1 MLMAISFLRP
11 YFLLLLPF
19 AIGVILFGAKKLS
32 KMQRARRRL
41 IVVLRNII
49 VIFLVLALSAPN
61 ILWTANT
68 TLTVFLV
75 DASDSTLAS
84 RTKIEE
90 FIRNSMQYKPA
101 KDKVGVVAFGDN
113 ALIENFIAKNSAFSK
128 IETKPNGTY
137 TNIENS
143 ITAALALMPDSSKKR
158 IVLITDGEENEGKA
172 SKLVPSLLEQGVDL
186 KVYKIDKVVGNE
198 VAIDSVSVPQKLNV
212 GEEFGVVINIT
223 STVNTSAK
231 ISLLSGKEKTAE
243 ERVQINKGSNKFV
256 FKDTA
261 KEGGFKSYKV
271 VIEPDADT
279 ELKNNEASAFTNI
292 KDKPR
297 ILVIEDAKG
306 EAEELIKMLKASGMD
321 YNKIEAA
328 AAPRNLEEL
337 TAYKSIITCNVSAEN
352 LNEGFLNAL
361 DSYVKDFGGGFI
373 ATGGENS
380 FALGGYF
387 KTTLEKVLPVNM
399 DMKGKKEIPEMAMLL
414 IIDKSGSMMDGSGG
428 ITKLDIAKE
437 AAVRTLESL
446 RPKDQ
451 IGVLTFDDTLY
462 WVVKMKKAE
471 DRDKI
476 KDDIGTIRPG
486 GGTSIL
492 PALDEGYEALKKS
505 SAKIKHII
513 LLTDG
518 QAERDGYNDLIDK
531 IKKDNI
537 TVSTVAVGGDADKVL
552 LENLAKNASGRFYS
566 TSDISSIP
574 KIFAKETFMA
584 AKAYLN
590 NREFTP
596 VIAGNHS
603 IISGVAEG
611 GLPPLLGY
619 IGASPKDSA
628 KVILKSDEDDPILT
642 VWQYGL
648 GKTAAWNSDING
660 KWSANYV
667 GWDKNMKLWQ
677 NMINYTVENYESE
690 NAAIEVNTEG
700 SKGVINFTDKNSKEE
715 VDTRAVVVTPSLQNM
730 EIKLY
735 PTAPGKYSGGFD
747 IKEPGV
753 YMVKGRQLKG
763 EETLNAVTTG
773 LALQY
778 SPEYRIASEKS
789 SLDNLV
795 KEAGGSYISS
805 ASEAFKG
812 SPKHIPGKI
821 DLTPYLLALA
831 LILFVLDIALRRLNI
846 PLHKLQRFMER
857 ISDKLTSLRR
867 YKKKNAKIKIDK
879 KQLRSE
885 VQENLKANSEKVE
898 KNKELKPKIKISEE
912 KPDEEKEES
921 ILDTSALLKKK
932 QKRNK

>member
-1 MLMAISFLRP
+1 MHMAISFLRP
-11 YFLLLLPF
+11 YLLLLLPLVV
-19 AIGVILFGAKKLS
+19 GLVIFGAKRLS
-32 KMQRARRRL
+32 KMQKVRRRL

-49 VIFLVLALSAPN
+49 VVLLVLALSAPN
-61 ILWTANT
+61 IIWTANST
-68 TLTVFLV
+68 ATVFLV

-84 RTKIEE
+84 RLKTEE
-90 FIRNSMQYKPA
+90 FIRNSMQYKPS

-113 ALIENFIAKNSAFSK
+113 ALIENFVAKNSAFSK

-143 ITAALALMPDSSKKR
+143 ITAGLALMPDNSKKR
-158 IVLITDGEENEGKA
+158 LVLITDGEENEGKA

-186 KVYKIDKVVGNE
+186 KVYKIDKTVGNE

-212 GEEFGVVINIT
+212 GQEFGVVINIT

-231 ISLLSGKEKTAE
+231 ITLLSGKEKTAE
-243 ERVQINKGSNKFV
+243 EKVQINKGSNRYV

-297 ILVIEDAKG
+297 VLVIEDAKG
-306 EAEELIKMLKASGMD
+306 EADELIKMLKASSMD
-321 YNKIEAA
+321 YNKIQAA

-352 LNEGFLNAL
+352 LNEGFLKAL
-361 DSYVKDFGGGFI
+361 DSYIKDFGGGFI
-373 ATGGENS
+373 AAGGENS

-399 DMKGKKEIPEMAMLL
+399 EMKGKKEIPEMAMLL
-414 IIDKSGSMMDGSGG
+414 VIDKSGSMMEGSGG

-471 DRDKI
+471 DREKI
-476 KDDIGTIRPG
+476 KEEIGTIRPG

-518 QAERDGYNDLIDK
+518 QAERDGYNELAEK
-531 IKKDNI
+531 IKKDSI

-552 LENLAKNASGRFYS
+552 LESIAKNASGRFYS

-611 GLPPLLGY
+611 GLPSLLGY
-619 IGASPKDSA
+619 IGASPKDTA

-648 GKTAAWNSDING
+648 GKTAAWNSDISG
-660 KWSANYV
+660 KWSANYM
-667 GWDKNMKLWQ
+667 GWDKNVKLWQ
-677 NMINYTVENYESE
+677 NIINYTVENYESE
-690 NAAIEVNTEG
+690 NASMEVNTKG
-700 SKGVINFTDKNSKEE
+700 SKGVISFTDKNSKEE
-715 VDTRAVVVTPSLQNM
+715 TDTRAVVVTPSLQNM
-730 EIKLY
+730 EVKLY
-735 PTAPGKYSGGFD
+735 PTAPGKYSGTFD

-773 LALQY
+773 FALQY
-778 SPEYRIASEKS
+778 SPEYRITSEKS

-805 ASEAFKG
+805 AADTFKG

-821 DLTPYLLALA
+821 DLSPYLLALA
-831 LILFVLDIALRRLNI
+831 LLLFVLDIALRRLNI
-846 PLHKLQRFMER
+846 PVNKLQQFAEK
-857 ISDKLTSLRR
+857 IVGKFTVLRR
-867 YKKKNAKIKIDK
+867 YKIKTAKIKIDK
-879 KQLRSE
+879 KQFRSE
-885 VQENLKANSEKVE
+885 VQENSEAIIDKTPKQEEPKV
-898 KNKELKPKIKISEE
+898 KIKDKTKEPSV
-912 KPDEEKEES
+912 EKEES
-921 ILDTSALLKKK
+921 VLDTSALLKKK
-932 QKRNK
+932 QNRNR